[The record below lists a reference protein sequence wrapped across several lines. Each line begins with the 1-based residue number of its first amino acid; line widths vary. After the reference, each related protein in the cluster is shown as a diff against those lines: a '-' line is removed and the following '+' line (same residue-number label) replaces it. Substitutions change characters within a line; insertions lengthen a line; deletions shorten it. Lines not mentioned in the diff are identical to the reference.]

1 MGVKDETRHK
11 KRICHYEGIGIMN
24 YVDDILADIQRKIA
38 PSDETLEEARSR
50 RNEVLSAAK
59 GYVGALRTYTA
70 GSIAHRTANDD
81 TDADCGVVLDRRSYG
96 ELGPDGDGG
105 APNDIVEDVR
115 TFIRDRLKDRHS
127 DIAFRLTRRA
137 IKITFNEPLS
147 DGSDPSVDLIVALTR
162 AAGALWIPNLERKCW
177 NASDPEY
184 HTLLLTA
191 EPAGL
196 RRMRAK
202 VIRLAKA
209 WNKQYSQP
217 GLCSFNIEALALE
230 ALKEEAGVA
239 DGLATFFNY
248 AASDLLRRQTLD
260 PAGVSAPIKTL
271 IERETVVRRLSEAAK
286 TLANALRS
294 DNENNARDDLANVYW
309 LYVTPSPGSSSKA
322 AFAKALREG
331 NPAVRVVPGSI
342 SIAGSVGTALKKTRA
357 YGGDNHGV
365 R

>member
-1 MGVKDETRHK
+1 
-11 KRICHYEGIGIMN
+11 MN
-24 YVDDILADIQRKIA
+24 YIDDILIDIQRKIA
-38 PSDETLEEARSR
+38 PSDETLEAARSR
-50 RNEVLSAAK
+50 RDEVLSIVR
-59 GYVGALRTYTA
+59 GYAGALRTYTA

-81 TDADCGVVLDRRSYG
+81 TDADCGVVLDRRAYYK
-96 ELGPDGDGG
+96 LGPDGDDGV
-105 APNDIVEDVR
+105 PNDIVEDVR
-115 TFIRDRLKDRHS
+115 TFIRDRLKDQHH
-127 DIAFRLTRRA
+127 DIAFRLTKRA
-137 IKITFNEPLS
+137 IKITFNEPLPG
-147 DGSDPSVDLIVALTR
+147 GSAPSVDLIVALTR

-184 HTLLLTA
+184 HTRLLTA

-230 ALKEEAGVA
+230 ALEEEAGVA

-248 AASDLLRRQTLD
+248 AASDLSRRQTPD

-271 IERETVVRRLSEAAK
+271 IERETVAMHLSEAAK
-286 TLANALRS
+286 TLENALNS
-294 DNENNARDDLANVYW
+294 DNENDARDNLANVYW
-309 LYVTPSPGSSSKA
+309 VYVTPSPGSSSKA
-322 AFAKALREG
+322 AFAEALKEG
-331 NPAVRVVPGSI
+331 NSTVRVVPGSI
-342 SIAGSVGTALKKTRA
+342 SIAGSVGMALKTTRA
-357 YGGDNHGV
+357 YGGEDHEV